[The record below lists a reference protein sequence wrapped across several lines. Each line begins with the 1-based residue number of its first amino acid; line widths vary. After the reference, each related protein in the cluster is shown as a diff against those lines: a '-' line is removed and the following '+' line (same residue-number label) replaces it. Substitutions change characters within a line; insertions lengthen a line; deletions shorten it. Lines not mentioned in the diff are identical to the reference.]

1 MRFLLCLKT
10 SPRSSVRLQQYHIF
24 HWNYHLP
31 HGPLFEVGIEGM
43 RARKHAQQIR
53 CAAHVPLAEVTGK
66 PPRAV
71 ETVLKTRD
79 AVYLEVKSRREKE
92 C

>member
-1 MRFLLCLKT
+1 
-10 SPRSSVRLQQYHIF
+10 
-24 HWNYHLP
+24 
-31 HGPLFEVGIEGM
+31 M